1 MNKNKIVFIIIAA
14 FLSIALGIFTA
25 FFIVKTAEKVT
36 ANSPILSSQEE
47 ITSSEEDP
55 VSSQE
60 IVDNGIV
67 LTITSPTKSQ
77 INVTDEEF
85 TFTGTS
91 DPEKPLL
98 LNGSEIE
105 READGIFS
113 ITVKLNIGKNT
124 FTFEHKDESV
134 TYTVNYRYVI
144 MNYFS
149 PEKAQIYSSGSTF
162 SVAVYARTG
171 SAVTANFN
179 GETINL
185 ISNPTEEDD
194 ENDFIAHTGEFTLPS
209 DNYSDLNLGKIKFT
223 ASFGGKS
230 ESFYSGNITCKRPDF
245 IVDYDPDAAPLGG
258 NYINVGSGKIAEVIA
273 YQAETFAPG
282 STNDW
287 SLPTYNYLP
296 KGTVD
301 YSAQGYV
308 YYKDEKEYAVLR
320 CGRQVYTT
328 RKDAPYTEQIPVI
341 KEYAGTLPDHN
352 EIELVSFESGDS
364 HSKLVLSTM
373 WKAPFY
379 FDVLPQSYENP
390 SKQNFKVENV
400 TYNYIDITFCYT
412 TVMTGEI
419 TIPAD
424 NPLFSSGEVIKNQN
438 DYTLR
443 LFLKKQGSFYGW
455 DAYYNDQDQL
465 VFEFLNP
472 KKLNSADN
480 GYGIDLTGA
489 KIFIDVGHGGKDP
502 GAGGFSASQT
512 EAFRNLILAEK
523 IKSRLETLGAT
534 VYMNRSDDST
544 SSTDHKIQML
554 KNIKPDYCI
563 AIHHNSGPT
572 NPRRNG
578 FDSYYYNAFSKKAA
592 DFIYTATVNTGLYN
606 NYNLGWHYY
615 FMARTTNCPI
625 VLTENGYMS
634 NLSDYNNIINDSVND
649 VKAEAIV
656 KGITQYFL
664 SIQ

>member
-1 MNKNKIVFIIIAA
+1 MKNNKIIIIILTAVLCLTLAVGA
-14 FLSIALGIFTA
+14 FLIF
-25 FFIVKTAEKVT
+25 
-36 ANSPILSSQEE
+36 SPDETKPADSQNASSAQSEAS
-47 ITSSEEDP
+47 SSEP
-55 VSSQE
+55 VSSSE
-60 IVDNGIV
+60 PADNGIT
-67 LTITSPTKSQ
+67 LEITSPTKAQ
-77 INVTDEEF
+77 TNVTEESF

-98 LNGSEIE
+98 LNGAEIK
-105 READGIFS
+105 RETDGIFS
-113 ITVKLNIGKNT
+113 HTVTLNVGKNT
-124 FTFEHKDESV
+124 FTFSHKDKTL

-162 SVAVYARTG
+162 IAVAYARTG
-171 SAVTANFN
+171 STVTATFN

-185 ISNPTEEDD
+185 ISNPTAEDN
-194 ENDFIAHTGEFTLPS
+194 ENTFIPYTGQFTLPR

-245 IVDYDPDAAPLGG
+245 IVDYDPNATPLGG

-320 CGRQVYTT
+320 CGRQVYTK
-328 RKDAPYTEQIPVI
+328 RKDIPYTEETPVI

-352 EIELVSFESGDS
+352 EIELVSFENGGS
-364 HSKLVLSTM
+364 HSRLVLGTM

-379 FDVLPQSYENP
+379 FDILPQAYQNP
-390 SKQNFKVENV
+390 SKQNFKVDNV
-400 TYNYIDITFCYT
+400 TYNYIDITFCYA

-419 TIPAD
+419 VIPED
-424 NPLFSSGEVIKNQN
+424 NPLFSSGEIKKNKS

-443 LFLKKQGSFYGW
+443 LFLKKQGAFYGW
-455 DAYYNDQDQL
+455 DAYYNDKNQL

-472 KKLNSADN
+472 KKLNAAN
-480 GYGIDLTGA
+480 NAYGIDLTGA

-502 GAGGFSASQT
+502 GAAGFSAYQT
-512 EAFRNLILAEK
+512 EAFRNLVLAEK
-523 IKSRLETLGAT
+523 IKARLEALGAT
-534 VYMNRSDDST
+534 VYMNRTGDTT
-544 SSTDHKIQML
+544 SSADEKIKML
-554 KNIKPDYCI
+554 KSIKPDFCI
-563 AIHHNSGPT
+563 AIHHNSST
-572 NPRRNG
+572 SSRANG

-592 DFIYTATVNTGLYN
+592 DFIYTNTVNTGLYKN
-606 NYNLGWHYY
+606 NNLGWHYY
-615 FMARTTNCPI
+615 FMARTTNCPV

-634 NLSDYNNIINDSVND
+634 NASDYNNITNDAVNNA
-649 VKAEAIV
+649 KADAIV
-656 KGITQYFL
+656 KGIAQYFS

>member
-1 MNKNKIVFIIIAA
+1 MKNNKIIIIILTAVLCLMLAVGA
-14 FLSIALGIFTA
+14 FLIF
-25 FFIVKTAEKVT
+25 
-36 ANSPILSSQEE
+36 SPDETKPADSQNASSAQSEAS
-47 ITSSEEDP
+47 SSES
-55 VSSQE
+55 VSSSE
-60 IVDNGIV
+60 PADNGIT
-67 LTITSPTKSQ
+67 LEITSPTKSQ
-77 INVTDEEF
+77 TNVTEESF

-98 LNGSEIE
+98 LNGTEIK
-105 READGIFS
+105 RETDGIFS
-113 ITVKLNIGKNT
+113 HTVTLNVGKNT
-124 FTFEHKDESV
+124 FTFSHKDKTL

-162 SVAVYARTG
+162 IAVAYARTG
-171 SAVTANFN
+171 STVTATFN

-185 ISNPTEEDD
+185 ISNPTAEDN
-194 ENDFIAHTGEFTLPS
+194 ENTFIPYTGQFTLPR
-209 DNYSDLNLGKIKFT
+209 DNYSDLNLGKIKFA

-245 IVDYDPDAAPLGG
+245 IVDYDPNATPLGG

-320 CGRQVYTT
+320 CGRQVYTK
-328 RKDAPYTEQIPVI
+328 RKDIPYTEKIPVI

-352 EIELVSFESGDS
+352 EIELVSFENGGS
-364 HSKLVLSTM
+364 HSRLVLGTM

-379 FDVLPQSYENP
+379 FDILPQAYQNP
-390 SKQNFKVENV
+390 SKQNFKVDNV
-400 TYNYIDITFCYT
+400 TYNYIDITFCYA
-412 TVMTGEI
+412 TVMTGQI
-419 TIPAD
+419 VIPED
-424 NPLFSSGEVIKNQN
+424 NPLFSSGEIKKNKS

-443 LFLKKQGSFYGW
+443 LFLKKQGAFYGW
-455 DAYYNDQDQL
+455 DAYYNDQNQL

-472 KKLNSADN
+472 KKLNAANSA
-480 GYGIDLTGA
+480 YGIDLTGA

-502 GAGGFSASQT
+502 GAAGFSAYQT
-512 EAFRNLILAEK
+512 EAFRNLVLAEK
-523 IKSRLETLGAT
+523 IKAQLETLGAT
-534 VYMNRSDDST
+534 VYMNRTGDTT
-544 SSTDHKIQML
+544 SSADEKIKML
-554 KNIKPDYCI
+554 KSIKPDFCI
-563 AIHHNSGPT
+563 AIHHNSST
-572 NPRRNG
+572 SSRANG

-592 DFIYTATVNTGLYN
+592 DFIYTNTVNTGLYKN
-606 NYNLGWHYY
+606 NNLGWHYY
-615 FMARTTNCPI
+615 FMARTTNCPV

-634 NLSDYNNIINDSVND
+634 NASDYNNITNDAVNNA
-649 VKAEAIV
+649 KADAIV
-656 KGITQYFL
+656 KGIAQYFS

>member
-1 MNKNKIVFIIIAA
+1 MKNNKIIIIILTAVLCLMLAVGA
-14 FLSIALGIFTA
+14 FLIF
-25 FFIVKTAEKVT
+25 
-36 ANSPILSSQEE
+36 SPDETKPADSQNASSAQSEAS
-47 ITSSEEDP
+47 SSEP
-55 VSSQE
+55 VSSSE
-60 IVDNGIV
+60 PADNGIT
-67 LTITSPTKSQ
+67 LEITSPTKAQ
-77 INVTDEEF
+77 TNVTEESF

-98 LNGSEIE
+98 LNGTEIK
-105 READGIFS
+105 RETDGIFS
-113 ITVKLNIGKNT
+113 HTVTLNVGKNT
-124 FTFEHKDESV
+124 FTFSHKDKTL

-162 SVAVYARTG
+162 IAVAYARTG
-171 SAVTANFN
+171 STVTATFN

-185 ISNPTEEDD
+185 ISNPTAEDN
-194 ENDFIAHTGEFTLPS
+194 ENTFIPYTGQFTLPR

-223 ASFGGKS
+223 ASYGGRS

-245 IVDYDPDAAPLGG
+245 IVDYDPNATPLGG

-320 CGRQVYTT
+320 CGRQVYTK
-328 RKDAPYTEQIPVI
+328 RKDVPYTEEIPVI

-352 EIELVSFESGDS
+352 EIELVSFENGDS
-364 HSKLVLSTM
+364 HSRLVLGTM

-379 FDVLPQSYENP
+379 FDILPQAYQNP
-390 SKQNFKVENV
+390 SKQNFKVDNV
-400 TYNYIDITFCYT
+400 TYNYIDITFCYA

-419 TIPAD
+419 VIPED
-424 NPLFSSGEVIKNQN
+424 NPLFSSGEIKKNKS

-443 LFLKKQGSFYGW
+443 LFLKKQGAFYGW
-455 DAYYNDQDQL
+455 DAYYNDQNQL

-472 KKLNSADN
+472 KKLNAAN
-480 GYGIDLTGA
+480 NAYGIDLTGA

-502 GAGGFSASQT
+502 GAAGFSAYQT
-512 EAFRNLILAEK
+512 EAFRNLVLAEK
-523 IKSRLETLGAT
+523 IKARLETLGAT
-534 VYMNRSDDST
+534 VYMNRTGDTT
-544 SSTDHKIQML
+544 SSADEKIKML
-554 KNIKPDYCI
+554 KSIKPDFCI
-563 AIHHNSGPT
+563 AIHHNSST
-572 NPRRNG
+572 SSRANG

-592 DFIYTATVNTGLYN
+592 DFIYTNTVNTGLYKN
-606 NYNLGWHYY
+606 NNLGWHYY
-615 FMARTTNCPI
+615 FMARTTNCPV

-634 NLSDYNNIINDSVND
+634 NASDYNNITNDAVNNA
-649 VKAEAIV
+649 KADAIV
-656 KGITQYFL
+656 KGIAQYFS

>member
-1 MNKNKIVFIIIAA
+1 MKNNKIIIIILTAVLCLTLAVGA
-14 FLSIALGIFTA
+14 FLIF
-25 FFIVKTAEKVT
+25 
-36 ANSPILSSQEE
+36 SPEETKPADSQNASSAQSEAS
-47 ITSSEEDP
+47 SSEP
-55 VSSQE
+55 VSSSE
-60 IVDNGIV
+60 PADNGIT
-67 LTITSPTKSQ
+67 LEITSPTKAQ
-77 INVTDEEF
+77 TNVTEESF

-98 LNGSEIE
+98 LNGTEIK
-105 READGIFS
+105 RETDGIFS
-113 ITVKLNIGKNT
+113 HTVTLNVGKNT
-124 FTFEHKDESV
+124 FTFSHKDKTL

-162 SVAVYARTG
+162 IAVAYARTG
-171 SAVTANFN
+171 STVTATFN

-185 ISNPTEEDD
+185 ISNPTAEDN
-194 ENDFIAHTGEFTLPS
+194 ENTFIPYTGQFTLPR

-245 IVDYDPDAAPLGG
+245 IVDYDPNATPLGG

-320 CGRQVYTT
+320 CGRQVYTK
-328 RKDAPYTEQIPVI
+328 RKDVPYTEEIPVI

-352 EIELVSFESGDS
+352 EIELVSFENGDS
-364 HSKLVLSTM
+364 HSRLVLGTM

-379 FDVLPQSYENP
+379 FDILPQAYQNP
-390 SKQNFKVENV
+390 SKQNFKVDNV
-400 TYNYIDITFCYT
+400 TYNYIDITFCYA

-419 TIPAD
+419 VIPED
-424 NPLFSSGEVIKNQN
+424 NPLFSSGEIKKNKS

-443 LFLKKQGSFYGW
+443 LFLKKQGAFYGW
-455 DAYYNDQDQL
+455 DAYYNDQNQL

-472 KKLNSADN
+472 KKLNAAN
-480 GYGIDLTGA
+480 NAYGIDLTGA

-502 GAGGFSASQT
+502 GAAGFSAYQT
-512 EAFRNLILAEK
+512 EAFRNLVLAEK
-523 IKSRLETLGAT
+523 IKARLEALGAT
-534 VYMNRSDDST
+534 VYMNRTGDTT
-544 SSTDHKIQML
+544 SSADEKIKML
-554 KNIKPDYCI
+554 KSIKPDFCI
-563 AIHHNSGPT
+563 AIHHNSST
-572 NPRRNG
+572 SSRANG

-592 DFIYTATVNTGLYN
+592 DFIYTNTVNTGLYKN
-606 NYNLGWHYY
+606 NNLGWHYY
-615 FMARTTNCPI
+615 FMARTTNCPV

-634 NLSDYNNIINDSVND
+634 NASDYNNIINDAVNNA
-649 VKAEAIV
+649 KADAIV
-656 KGITQYFL
+656 KGIAQYFS